1 MKVCPT
7 CHNQYPDDANFCPRE
22 ECAGEGGPQKLTWL
36 AAPVPAP
43 AARFTLVSRL
53 GGQTSGE
60 LWQAS
65 DSETGEAVAY
75 KKIAEEIFQ
84 TPLLKERCL
93 RELKQLQR
101 ATSPRIARV
110 IEAGR
115 GTDGALFVV
124 SELVAGERLDRVVG
138 ASGPMPL
145 ERAKRIVAQIG
156 EALLDGQKVGLVH
169 RELNAKNI
177 LLLGDDSLKVLNFTL
192 PRAPGAH
199 PLGIAEFMSPEQAEG
214 KLVDQRSNTYSLG
227 AILYFLLTGAPP
239 VTGETVAEV
248 IEAITKK
255 EIAPPSIRRGGGL
268 TVEVDRVVLKALDKS
283 SSRRP
288 LTLRQFLGEVA
299 GLVVSD
305 EEHLL
310 TSGALA
316 RQHEP
321 GSGPTKE
328 SSGPTPTDAG
338 FTRTVMFAGGSA
350 EIQKLVAEAVA
361 ARDAAAPAAVGEAVP
376 SAGASRPEGTSA
388 SAAVRVA
395 ASNGRGET
403 SAATS
408 VGAAAKAKG
417 VILGASPSG
426 PAAAA
431 ASGGTPSTTPSA
443 PSLAS
448 GALSPATSTPAAE
461 PAPVISAPVAV
472 GEAMHGGPTPPPS
485 HTPAPASQMPA
496 GAPSRPAAEAAAPG
510 GNFRETLW
518 FKKGD
523 VDQMVADARAKMAS
537 AAAQKA
543 EKGSAGSAASDPV
556 EVAVSPVGGVAS
568 HGAVLGTPT
577 SDSGPSATAE
587 VKPLEDRYLDDG
599 TVTVDDRKKF
609 SLRSG
614 PNTAGHP
621 LRGAAVV
628 PGERMSETEVLDEIG
643 GGRRLLVIALVVV
656 VGLAAAGVIWA
667 LTRGAGHGGSPTPVQ
682 VPTAEPSAP
691 APPAPTQAEPV
702 TPPSPSPSTSPSPPP
717 SPSGEAAPLA
727 APPSPGSTEPSEP
740 AAAGSA
746 DLAQGGEPSSSRSS
760 ARKKSATAG
769 KKKAAA
775 TAKKNSSSTK
785 PHR

>member
-7 CHNQYPDDANFCPRE
+7 CQNQYPDDANFCPRE

-36 AAPVPAP
+36 SAPVP

-53 GGQTSGE
+53 GGKTSGE

-65 DSETGEAVAY
+65 DSETGAAVAY
-75 KKIAEEIFQ
+75 KKIADGIFQ
-84 TPLLKERCL
+84 SPLLKERCL

-115 GTDGALFVV
+115 GTDGGLFVV
-124 SELVAGERLDRVVG
+124 SELVAGEPLDRVVR

-177 LLLGDDSLKVLNFTL
+177 LLQGDDSPKVLNFTL
-192 PRAPGAH
+192 PRAPAEH

-227 AILYFLLTGAPP
+227 AILYFLLTGSPP
-239 VTGETVAEV
+239 VTGGTVAEV
-248 IEAITKK
+248 IEAINKA

-268 TVEVDRVVLKALDKS
+268 TAEVDRVVLKALDKS

-299 GLVVSD
+299 GLVVTD

-310 TSGALA
+310 TSAALA
-316 RQHEP
+316 RKHEP
-321 GSGPTKE
+321 GSGPTKD
-328 SSGPTPTDAG
+328 SSGPTPTDTG

-361 ARDAAAPAAVGEAVP
+361 ARDAAPVAPPAGEAVP
-376 SAGASRPEGTSA
+376 SVSAARQDSATA
-388 SAAVRVA
+388 SAAVRA
-395 ASNGRGET
+395 SASNGRGERPGASGAITTSGATRTKFPTTTGAAPSDPAPAGTAGAPTTPAGPTLVESGAFSPAASPLSADGPAT
-403 SAATS
+403 SAAAAGEMP
-408 VGAAAKAKG
+408 GA
-417 VILGASPSG
+417 
-426 PAAAA
+426 
-431 ASGGTPSTTPSA
+431 
-443 PSLAS
+443 
-448 GALSPATSTPAAE
+448 
-461 PAPVISAPVAV
+461 
-472 GEAMHGGPTPPPS
+472 PTPNPL
-485 HTPAPASQMPA
+485 PASQIPA
-496 GAPSRPAAEAAAPG
+496 GAPVRPTGEAAAPG

-523 VDQMVADARAKMAS
+523 VDQMVADARAKMAE
-537 AAAQKA
+537 KA
-543 EKGSAGSAASDPV
+543 EKLAATSAASAPV
-556 EVAVSPVGGVAS
+556 EVAAPLFGAGAA
-568 HGAVLGTPT
+568 HGAALATPT
-577 SDSGPSATAE
+577 SDSGPAASGE
-587 VKPLEDRYLDDG
+587 VRPLEDRYLDDG

-614 PNTAGHP
+614 PNTAGHHV
-621 LRGAAVV
+621 RGGAAVI

-656 VGLAAAGVIWA
+656 VGLVAAGVIWT
-667 LTRGAGHGGSPTPVQ
+667 LTRGASHGGAPAPAR

-691 APPAPTQAEPV
+691 APPVPTQAEAVPA
-702 TPPSPSPSTSPSPPP
+702 PPPSPPP
-717 SPSGEAAPLA
+717 APSPSGAAAPLA
-727 APPSPGSTEPSEP
+727 APPSPGSTESPEP

-746 DLAQGGEPSSSRSS
+746 DLAQAEPSSSRSS
-760 ARKKSATAG
+760 ARKKTAAAG

-775 TAKKNSSSTK
+775 TAKKTSSSTK

>member
-7 CHNQYPDDANFCPRE
+7 CQNQYPDDANFCPRE

-36 AAPVPAP
+36 SAPVPVP

-53 GGQTSGE
+53 GGRTSGE

-65 DSETGEAVAY
+65 DSETGAAVAY
-75 KKIAEEIFQ
+75 KKIAEGIFQ
-84 TPLLKERCL
+84 SPLLKERCL

-115 GTDGALFVV
+115 GTDGGLFVV
-124 SELVAGERLDRVVG
+124 SELVSGEPLDRVVR

-177 LLLGDDSLKVLNFTL
+177 LLQGDDSPKVLNFTL
-192 PRAPGAH
+192 PRAPAEH

-227 AILYFLLTGAPP
+227 AILYFLLTGSTP
-239 VTGETVAEV
+239 VTGGTVAEV
-248 IEAITKK
+248 IEAITQA

-268 TVEVDRVVLKALDKS
+268 TAEVDRVVLKALDKS

-305 EEHLL
+305 EEQLL
-310 TSGALA
+310 TSAAIA
-316 RQHEP
+316 RKHEP
-321 GSGPTKE
+321 GSGPAKD
-328 SSGPTPTDAG
+328 SSGPTPTDTG

-361 ARDAAAPAAVGEAVP
+361 ARDAPVAPPAGDAVP
-376 SAGASRPEGTSA
+376 SVPAARQESASA
-388 SAAVRVA
+388 SAAVRVS
-395 ASNGRGET
+395 ASNGRGER
-403 SAATS
+403 S
-408 VGAAAKAKG
+408 
-417 VILGASPSG
+417 GASG
-426 PAAAA
+426 VPAR
-431 ASGGTPSTTPSA
+431 TPAGAT
-443 PSLAS
+443 LVES
-448 GALSPATSTPAAE
+448 GALSPAASPPSVDSPTTSGEMQVAPTPNPTPNPMPGSQIPAGTPAR
-461 PAPVISAPVAV
+461 
-472 GEAMHGGPTPPPS
+472 
-485 HTPAPASQMPA
+485 PA
-496 GAPSRPAAEAAAPG
+496 GEAAAPG

-523 VDQMVADARAKMAS
+523 VDQMVADARAKMAE
-537 AAAQKA
+537 KA
-543 EKGSAGSAASDPV
+543 DKLAAGSAASAPV
-556 EVAVSPVGGVAS
+556 EVAAPLVGAAAA
-568 HGAVLGTPT
+568 HGDVLATPT
-577 SDSGPSATAE
+577 SDSGPATSAE
-587 VKPLEDRYLDDG
+587 VRPLEDRYLDDG
-599 TVTVDDRKKF
+599 TVTIDDRKKF

-621 LRGAAVV
+621 VRGAAVI

-643 GGRRLLVIALVVV
+643 GGRRMLVIALVVV
-656 VGLAAAGVIWA
+656 LGLVAAGVIWA
-667 LTRGAGHGGSPTPVQ
+667 LTKGSGHGGNPAPTR
-682 VPTAEPSAP
+682 VPTAEPSGP
-691 APPAPTQAEPV
+691 VPPAPTQAEAV
-702 TPPSPSPSTSPSPPP
+702 SPPPRSAPP

-727 APPSPGSTEPSEP
+727 APASPGSTEPSPSAAGRGEPP
-740 AAAGSA
+740 AAGPA
-746 DLAQGGEPSSSRSS
+746 DIAQAEPSSSRSS
-760 ARKKSATAG
+760 ARKKAAAAA

-775 TAKKNSSSTK
+775 TAKKTSSSTK

>member
-36 AAPVPAP
+36 AAPVPAA

-53 GGQTSGE
+53 GGNTSGE

-65 DSETGEAVAY
+65 DSETGAAVAY
-75 KKIAEEIFQ
+75 KKIAEGIFQ

-124 SELVAGERLDRVVG
+124 SELVSGEPLDRVVRS
-138 ASGPMPL
+138 SGPMPL

-177 LLLGDDSLKVLNFTL
+177 LLQADDALKVLNFTL
-192 PRAPGAH
+192 PRTPAAH

-227 AILYFLLTGAPP
+227 AILYFLLTGSAP
-239 VTGETVAEV
+239 VVGDTVAAV
-248 IEAITKK
+248 IEAITKG

-268 TVEVDRVVLKALDKS
+268 TAEVDRVVLKALDKS

-310 TSGALA
+310 TSAALA

-321 GSGPTKE
+321 GSGPAKE

-350 EIQKLVAEAVA
+350 EIHKLVAEAVA
-361 ARDAAAPAAVGEAVP
+361 ARDATAPAAGDAVP
-376 SAGASRPEGTSA
+376 PVAASRQESTSA
-388 SAAVRVA
+388 SAAVRA
-395 ASNGRGET
+395 SASNGRGEG

-408 VGAAAKAKG
+408 AGIAGAPPSA
-417 VILGASPSG
+417 ASPPRADAPPTS
-426 PAAAA
+426 
-431 ASGGTPSTTPSA
+431 PS
-443 PSLAS
+443 
-448 GALSPATSTPAAE
+448 
-461 PAPVISAPVAV
+461 VA
-472 GEAMHGGPTPPPS
+472 GELHGLPTPPPT
-485 HTPAPASQMPA
+485 HNTPTPASQLPA
-496 GAPSRPAAEAAAPG
+496 GTPGRPAGEAAAPG

-523 VDQMVADARAKMAS
+523 VDQMVADARAKMAE
-537 AAAQKA
+537 KA
-543 EKGSAGSAASDPV
+543 EKAAAGSAASAPV
-556 EVAVSPVGGVAS
+556 EVAVSPIGAAAV

-577 SDSGPSATAE
+577 SDSGPAASAE

-614 PNTAGHP
+614 PNTAGHS

-628 PGERMSETEVLDEIG
+628 PGERMSETEVLEEIG
-643 GGRRLLVIALVVV
+643 GGRRMLVIALVVV
-656 VGLAAAGVIWA
+656 VGLVAAGVIWA
-667 LTRGAGHGGSPTPVQ
+667 LTRGAGHGGSAAPAPA
-682 VPTAEPSAP
+682 PTAEPSVP
-691 APPAPTQAEPV
+691 APPAPSQVEPPASPPQPSL
-702 TPPSPSPSTSPSPPP
+702 PPSPAAS
-717 SPSGEAAPLA
+717 SGEGAPLA
-727 APPSPGSTEPSEP
+727 APPGPGSPEPSEP

-746 DLAQGGEPSSSRSS
+746 DLAQGEPSSSRSS
-760 ARKKSATAG
+760 ARKKTAATG
-769 KKKAAA
+769 KKKTAA
-775 TAKKNSSSTK
+775 TAKKSSSSSK